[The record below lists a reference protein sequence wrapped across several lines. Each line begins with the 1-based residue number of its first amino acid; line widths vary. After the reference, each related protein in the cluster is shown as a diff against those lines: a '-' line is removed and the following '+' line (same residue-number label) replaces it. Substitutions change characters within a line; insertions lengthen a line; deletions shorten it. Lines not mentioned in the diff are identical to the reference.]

1 MQLIDINKDRYRQ
14 HLNAV
19 IVGFIISLL
28 GMSLLF
34 GTVLISFFSTIDD
47 TNAVMLANFQANNST
62 DKPDLETNFQYNLLG
77 VIIALLT
84 NAAILQYL
92 KRKPYFKEIYYVWQ
106 LKHQQNLI
114 YRKFNNIKAACDA
127 GDKKAFTILYF
138 YYQSQL
144 QVYQLDDNTLTLSS
158 VKNKFTVIK
167 EKAEQHGYNI
177 VAGDFDKSLLANY

>member
-1 MQLIDINKDRYRQ
+1 MQLFY
-14 HLNAV
+14 
-19 IVGFIISLL
+19 
-28 GMSLLF
+28 
-34 GTVLISFFSTIDD
+34 
-47 TNAVMLANFQANNST
+47 
-62 DKPDLETNFQYNLLG
+62 
-77 VIIALLT
+77 
-84 NAAILQYL
+84 
-92 KRKPYFKEIYYVWQ
+92 
-106 LKHQQNLI
+106 
-114 YRKFNNIKAACDA
+114 KAACDA